1 MSKETELYEL
11 FRRFAEGNYSLEDL
25 KKIKKEVE
33 NPTDEKSLEAA
44 IKHHWYHDI
53 LSGEESAEEVDLRSC
68 LDKIHQR
75 IYQMGSPQLSGQ
87 NRMNRFLTRS
97 LHIYYRVAA
106 VLLIPFMIMTA
117 MFLMNRQAEI
127 PVAEEQEVQQ
137 KPVYSEIIAPMGSR
151 IRMGLPDG
159 TKVWLNHG
167 SKLKYPQSFGK
178 ESRNVQLVG
187 EAYFEVVEDRQRPF
201 VVNTGVMEVYAT
213 GTSFNVMAYKD
224 DQDVAVSLDEGSVE
238 LYKLY
243 QDNEIRQKVYDLK
256 PEEHAVYHKEPNTME
271 IIEGRNDI
279 YTAWK
284 KGRMIFRQEPLNQI
298 VKKLERWYNVDI
310 VLNNPDLATH
320 EFTATLTDETLSQVL
335 DLFSKAA
342 PLEYTFLPRVKKEDN
357 SFAKRKV
364 VINLLRTD

>member
-33 NPTDEKSLEAA
+33 NPADKKALESA

-53 LSGEESAEEVDLRSC
+53 LSQEESTDEVDLQAC
-68 LDKIHQR
+68 LDKIHHQ
-75 IYQMGSPQLSGQ
+75 IYQMDSPRLGGQ
-87 NRMNRFLTRS
+87 NNMKRFLTRS

-106 VLLIPFMIMTA
+106 VFLIPFMIMTA
-117 MFLMNRQAEI
+117 MFLMNRQAEV
-127 PVAEEQEVQQ
+127 PETRTQKVQQ

-167 SKLKYPQSFGK
+167 SKLKYPQAFGK
-178 ESRNVQLVG
+178 ESRNVELNG
-187 EAYFEVVEDRQRPF
+187 EAYFEVEEDGERPF
-201 VVNTGVMEVYAT
+201 VVNTRVMEVYAT

-238 LYKLY
+238 LFKVY
-243 QDNEIRQKVYDLK
+243 QDKEIRQKIYDLR
-256 PEEHAVYHKEPNTME
+256 PEEHAVYHKQPNTME
-271 IIEGRNDI
+271 IIEGKNDI
-279 YTAWK
+279 YTAWRDGK
-284 KGRMIFRQEPLNQI
+284 MIFREEPLNQI
-298 VKKLERWYNVDI
+298 VKRLERWYNVDI
-310 VLNNPDLATH
+310 ELKNPDLATH
-320 EFTATLTDETLSQVL
+320 EFTATLTDETLRQVL

-342 PLEYTFLPRVKKEDN
+342 PLEYKFLPRVKKEDN

-364 VINLLRTD
+364 IVGLKD